1 MNDRRHELQQNDLA
15 IYLDKINRSVEPY
28 SRIIAVV
35 VGVLIVGAIGLGFYN
50 TRRIGD
56 RSDATLQLIQATAS
70 QDAEVLETV
79 YQNYPETAAGAW
91 ARLYQ
96 GQRYLSQGIQSLYSN
111 RTNATDLLEDAQ
123 RNLKNALVS
132 SDDTLLQSRAHYG
145 IACAAESL
153 GNMDEAID
161 AYREVIKVNE
171 SEAMVKYAEERIKT
185 LSNPSSKEF
194 LVWFSDQDFS
204 PADPSLPPSLP
215 GGEMLPD
222 LPDLNLPELS
232 LSSEGGDEM
241 ELNDGFALPK
251 EGDKSEAD
259 DKPDAEADSEPA
271 GDDETS
277 DDAATTEEE
286 SANSEDGPATADSA
300 SDDDSDQ

>member
-15 IYLDKINRSVEPY
+15 VYLDKINRSVEPY
-28 SRIIAVV
+28 SRIIAVA
-35 VGVLIVGAIGLGFYN
+35 VGVLIVGAVGLGFYN

-70 QDAEVLETV
+70 QDAEVLESV
-79 YQNYPETAAGAW
+79 YQNYPDTAAGAW

-123 RNLKNALVS
+123 RNLKNALAS

-145 IACAAESL
+145 IASAAEAL
-153 GNMDEAID
+153 GNIDEAID
-161 AYREVIKVNE
+161 AYREVIAVNE
-171 SEAMVKYAEERIKT
+171 SDAIVKYAEERIKT

-194 LVWFSDQDFS
+194 LAWFSDQDFS

-241 ELNDGFALPK
+241 ELNDGFALPD
-251 EGDKSEAD
+251 EGDK
-259 DKPDAEADSEPA
+259 K
-271 GDDETS
+271 TS
-277 DDAATTEEE
+277 DDAAATEKEP
-286 SANSEDGPATADSA
+286 ANTEDGPATADDA
-300 SDDDSDQ
+300 SDDNSDQ